1 MSYALG
7 SYMLDHVESELEEPA
22 EQSQAEDLTKLSW
35 IKASPG
41 ASNSILIILLNFVYL
56 LMNLDCALSVGI
68 EVMPLLY

>member
-1 MSYALG
+1 
-7 SYMLDHVESELEEPA
+7 MLDHVESELEEPA

-35 IKASPG
+35 IKASPV
-41 ASNSILIILLNFVYL
+41 ASNSILIILLNVVYL